1 MRRKASSFDGQWG
14 PGYYERAGRLV
25 RRSWRARTTR
35 FGREDSYK
43 DKEVALSLRTTGAMQ
58 GSKLDE
64 AALASWAWA
73 GDAELGNCGPQ
84 MQELRPRARHH
95 RPMAAP

>member
-1 MRRKASSFDGQWG
+1 MGAGILRKGW
-14 PGYYERAGRLV
+14 EAGAAKLEGKNDEV
-25 RRSWRARTTR
+25 RK
-35 FGREDSYK
+35 GDSYK